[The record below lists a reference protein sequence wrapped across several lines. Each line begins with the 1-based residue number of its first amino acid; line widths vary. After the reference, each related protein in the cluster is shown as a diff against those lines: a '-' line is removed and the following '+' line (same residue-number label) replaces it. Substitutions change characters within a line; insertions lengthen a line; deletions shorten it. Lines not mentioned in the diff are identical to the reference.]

1 MNNSRLSLYMQSI
14 RGPVLLMTLGAL
26 CALHQADI
34 ASFRMTWPVLFIV
47 VGMLVLFERLLA
59 PPVVVMRR
67 FRRQGRRSHRT
78 AELSTTDWLVRPIG
92 ISYAA
97 QNPYAPRNP
106 VPPQN
111 RPPVTPEF
119 RPPAGPQQ
127 GEPR

>member
-1 MNNSRLSLYMQSI
+1 VNNSRLSLYMQSI

-59 PPVVVMRR
+59 PPVVSAP
-67 FRRQGRRSHRT
+67 FQ
-78 AELSTTDWLVRPIG
+78 TTGGGATVPPNFPQPTGWSVPQNP
-92 ISYAA
+92 YAA